1 MKIITGG
8 AGFIGSAICWRLN
21 SLGFNDIIIVD
32 SDTDGTKEN
41 NLKELKY
48 SDFIDKDTFLKR
60 INDFS
65 LKADTLYHMG
75 ACTSTTETD
84 MVYLKKNNFEYSK
97 HLAEWAVKNNIRFI
111 YASSGAT
118 YGDGSLGFNDDHS
131 LIPELKPLNK
141 YGISKQMFDRWIID
155 NNLVDKVV
163 GLKYFNVFGPN
174 EYHKGE
180 MRSMV
185 CKQYQQIQKTGK
197 MKLFK
202 SYNPE
207 YKDGEQKRDFIY
219 VKDAVNMTLFFDSNK
234 ASGVFN
240 IGSGNAYT
248 WNSLAHAIFRAMNL
262 EPRIEYVDIPDNI
275 KNQYQYYCCA
285 NISKLRNAGYSE
297 RITSIEDAVKDY
309 IINYLSKDKFLSL
322 TTNN

>member
-118 YGDGSLGFNDDHS
+118 YGDGSLG
-131 LIPELKPLNK
+131 
-141 YGISKQMFDRWIID
+141 
-155 NNLVDKVV
+155 
-163 GLKYFNVFGPN
+163 
-174 EYHKGE
+174 
-180 MRSMV
+180 
-185 CKQYQQIQKTGK
+185 
-197 MKLFK
+197 
-202 SYNPE
+202 
-207 YKDGEQKRDFIY
+207 
-219 VKDAVNMTLFFDSNK
+219 
-234 ASGVFN
+234 
-240 IGSGNAYT
+240 
-248 WNSLAHAIFRAMNL
+248 
-262 EPRIEYVDIPDNI
+262 
-275 KNQYQYYCCA
+275 
-285 NISKLRNAGYSE
+285 
-297 RITSIEDAVKDY
+297 
-309 IINYLSKDKFLSL
+309 
-322 TTNN
+322 